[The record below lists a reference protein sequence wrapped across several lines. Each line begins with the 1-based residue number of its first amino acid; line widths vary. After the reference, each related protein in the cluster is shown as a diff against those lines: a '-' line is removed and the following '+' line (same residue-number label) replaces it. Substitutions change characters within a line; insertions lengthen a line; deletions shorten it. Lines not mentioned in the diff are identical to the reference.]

1 MKRYEI
7 AIALK
12 CPLWRKRL
20 PNVRSLAR
28 RAALT
33 ALRAEKGDGHGSTLA
48 LLFADDA
55 AIQDLNRIYRGMD
68 KPTNVLAFP
77 AAERALA
84 HLGDIALAAETV
96 FREADEQ
103 GKPAADHVSHL
114 VIHGVLHL
122 LGFDHVKDRQAA
134 EMEAAERRILA
145 RLEIPDPYRAAA

>member
-33 ALRAEKGDGHGSTLA
+33 ALRAVEPGGHKTAVS
-48 LLFADDA
+48 LLFSDNA
-55 AIQDLNRIYRGMD
+55 ALQILNRTYREMD

-77 AAERALA
+77 ASQQALV

-96 FREADEQ
+96 FREAEEQ
-103 GKPAADHVSHL
+103 DKPAADHVTHL
-114 VIHGVLHL
+114 IIHGVLHL
-122 LGFDHVKDRQAA
+122 LGFDHIEDREAA
-134 EMEAAERRILA
+134 EMEAMERRILA
-145 RLEIPDPYRAAA
+145 LLEIPDPYRAAA